1 MSLYL
6 THSYNVVKGDA
17 ELITVHFFLVWKDI
31 EMPMQVAFQ
40 QELADV
46 LD

>member
-17 ELITVHFFLVWKDI
+17 ELITVHFFLVWKD
-31 EMPMQVAFQ
+31 MLVDRRPAG
-40 QELADV
+40 
-46 LD
+46 